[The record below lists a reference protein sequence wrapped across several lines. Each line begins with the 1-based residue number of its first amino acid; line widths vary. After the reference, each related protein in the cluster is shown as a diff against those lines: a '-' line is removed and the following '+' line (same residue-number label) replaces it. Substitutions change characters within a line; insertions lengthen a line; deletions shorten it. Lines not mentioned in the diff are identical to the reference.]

1 MAILRLVSIFAMWG
15 NFCGQDALC
24 TQVGLEIPLPAG
36 KQCAEISRYA
46 GNSRIGGYAAD
57 INIDAKVLFQAAY
70 QLHHAQRI
78 TAEGEEAVI
87 GTEGDARQD
96 FPENGAD
103 NRLDLLRGSIGW
115 ELDFLPG
122 DSGCALL
129 GICGIT
135 AASATVKEGQ
145 PAAFV
150 QGMGRQCF
158 DLTVI
163 GAGKAAG
170 RSKGDIPE
178 GETEIPGCQAVDL
191 GGNGR
196 IIRIGS
202 GLGTEDGM
210 FAFRRRQG
218 EYRDSIGG
226 ERNAFL
232 AKQQGDITGEDIFAA
247 DNNHFL
253 DSSGEIELSLIQN
266 THITGAVELAR
277 ITRNDGLEA
286 FRFLGIM
293 PIAGTHTAALD
304 ADLADFTGF
313 TGGAIRA
320 DGDQDHI
327 AGRPANADNV
337 LFSSG
342 GGNEAAFPV
351 GFQIDMLTAEIPA
364 GQCTNTNTLR
374 KSVTGSKAIQ

>member
-1 MAILRLVSIFAMWG
+1 MAILRLAGILALWG
-15 NFCGQDALC
+15 NFCGQNTLC

-36 KQCAEISRYA
+36 KQRTE
-46 GNSRIGGYAAD
+46 IGGNASYGWFGCNAAD
-57 INIDAKVLFQAAY
+57 INIDAQVLFQAAY
-70 QLHHAQRI
+70 QLHHAQGI
-78 TAEGEEAVI
+78 TAECEEAVI

-103 NRLDLLRGSIGW
+103 NGLDLLRGSIGW

-145 PAAFV
+145 SAAFV

-196 IIRIGS
+196 IIRIRDGF
-202 GLGTEDGM
+202 GTEDGM

-226 ERNAFL
+226 ERYAFL

-253 DSSGEIELSLIQN
+253 DTAGEIELALIQN
-266 THITGAVELAR
+266 THIAGAVELSIITGDDRMKSLGFFR
-277 ITRNDGLEA
+277 IL
-286 FRFLGIM
+286 
-293 PIAGTHTAALD
+293 PIAGAYAAALD

-313 TGGAIRA
+313 TGGTIRT
-320 DGDQDHI
+320 DSDQDHI
-327 AGRPANADNV
+327 ARRSPNADNV

-342 GGNEAAFPV
+342 GGNEAAFPI

-374 KSVTGSKAIQ
+374 KSISGCEAIR

>member
-1 MAILRLVSIFAMWG
+1 MAILRLAGILALWG
-15 NFCGQDALC
+15 NFCGQNTLC
-24 TQVGLEIPLPAG
+24 MQIRLEIPLPAG
-36 KQCAEISRYA
+36 KQRAEIG
-46 GNSRIGGYAAD
+46 GNASYGWFGCNAAD
-57 INIDAKVLFQAAY
+57 INIDAQVLFQAAY
-70 QLHHAQRI
+70 QLHHAQGI
-78 TAEGEEAVI
+78 TAECEEAVI

-96 FPENGAD
+96 FPENGTD

-122 DSGCALL
+122 DSGYALL

-145 PAAFV
+145 SAAFV

-178 GETEIPGCQAVDL
+178 GKTEIPGCQAVDL

-196 IIRIGS
+196 IIRIRDGF
-202 GLGTEDGM
+202 GTEDGM

-247 DNNHFL
+247 YNNHFL
-253 DSSGEIELSLIQN
+253 DIKAPRLIQFN
-266 THITGAVELAR
+266 
-277 ITRNDGLEA
+277 
-286 FRFLGIM
+286 FSS
-293 PIAGTHTAALD
+293 
-304 ADLADFTGF
+304 ADF
-313 TGGAIRA
+313 
-320 DGDQDHI
+320 
-327 AGRPANADNV
+327 
-337 LFSSG
+337 
-342 GGNEAAFPV
+342 AA
-351 GFQIDMLTAEIPA
+351 
-364 GQCTNTNTLR
+364 
-374 KSVTGSKAIQ
+374 

>member
-1 MAILRLVSIFAMWG
+1 
-15 NFCGQDALC
+15 
-24 TQVGLEIPLPAG
+24 
-36 KQCAEISRYA
+36 
-46 GNSRIGGYAAD
+46 
-57 INIDAKVLFQAAY
+57 
-70 QLHHAQRI
+70 
-78 TAEGEEAVI
+78 
-87 GTEGDARQD
+87 
-96 FPENGAD
+96 
-103 NRLDLLRGSIGW
+103 
-115 ELDFLPG
+115 
-122 DSGCALL
+122 
-129 GICGIT
+129 
-135 AASATVKEGQ
+135 
-145 PAAFV
+145 
-150 QGMGRQCF
+150 MGRQCF

-163 GAGKAAG
+163 GAGKAAD

-253 DSSGEIELSLIQN
+253 DSSGEIELALIQN
-266 THITGAVELAR
+266 THIAGAVELAI
-277 ITRNDGLEA
+277 ITGDDRMKS
-286 FRFLGIM
+286 LGFFWIL
-293 PIAGTHTAALD
+293 PIAGTYAAALN

-351 GFQIDMLTAEIPA
+351 GFQIDMLAAEIPA

-374 KSVTGSKAIQ
+374 KSVTGSKAIR

>member
-1 MAILRLVSIFAMWG
+1 MAILRLAGILALWG
-15 NFCGQDALC
+15 NFCGQDTLC

-70 QLHHAQRI
+70 QLHHAQGI
-78 TAEGEEAVI
+78 TAECEEAVI
-87 GTEGDARQD
+87 GTEGDAGQD

-103 NRLDLLRGSIGW
+103 NGLDLLRGSIGW
-115 ELDFLPG
+115 ELDFWPG
-122 DSGCALL
+122 GSGSALL
-129 GICGIT
+129 GSCGIT

-145 PAAFV
+145 SAAFV
-150 QGMGRQCF
+150 QGMCRQCF

-253 DSSGEIELSLIQN
+253 DTAGEIELALIQN
-266 THITGAVELAR
+266 THIASAVELSI
-277 ITRNDGLEA
+277 ITGDDRMKS
-286 FRFLGIM
+286 LGFFWIL

-313 TGGAIRA
+313 TGGTIRT
-320 DGDQDHI
+320 DSDQDHI
-327 AGRPANADNV
+327 ARRSPNADNV

-342 GGNEAAFPV
+342 GGNEAAFPI

>member
-1 MAILRLVSIFAMWG
+1 MAILRLAGILALWG
-15 NFCGQDALC
+15 NFCGQNTLC
-24 TQVGLEIPLPAG
+24 MQIRLEIPLPAG
-36 KQCAEISRYA
+36 KQRAEIG
-46 GNSRIGGYAAD
+46 GNASYGWFGCNAAD

-70 QLHHAQRI
+70 QLHHAQGI

-145 PAAFV
+145 SAAFV

-191 GGNGR
+191 GGNGC
-196 IIRIGS
+196 IIRIRD

-286 FRFLGIM
+286 FRFLGIL

-313 TGGAIRA
+313 TGGTIRT
-320 DGDQDHI
+320 DSDQDHI
-327 AGRPANADNV
+327 ARRSPNADNV

-342 GGNEAAFPV
+342 GGNEAAFPI

-374 KSVTGSKAIQ
+374 KSVTGGKAIR

>member
-1 MAILRLVSIFAMWG
+1 MAILRLAGILAMWG
-15 NFCGQDALC
+15 NFCGQDTLC

-36 KQCAEISRYA
+36 KQRAEIG
-46 GNSRIGGYAAD
+46 GNASYGWFGCNAAD

-70 QLHHAQRI
+70 QLHHAQGI

-266 THITGAVELAR
+266 THITGAVKLSI
-277 ITRNDGLEA
+277 ITGDDRMKS
-286 FRFLGIM
+286 LGFFGIL

-313 TGGAIRA
+313 TGGTIRT
-320 DGDQDHI
+320 DSDQDHI
-327 AGRPANADNV
+327 ARRSPNADNV

-342 GGNEAAFPV
+342 GGNEAAFPI

-374 KSVTGSKAIQ
+374 KSVTGGKAIR

>member
-1 MAILRLVSIFAMWG
+1 MAILRLAGILALWG
-15 NFCGQDALC
+15 NFCGQNTLC

-36 KQCAEISRYA
+36 KQRAEIG
-46 GNSRIGGYAAD
+46 GNASYGWFGCNAAD
-57 INIDAKVLFQAAY
+57 INIDAQVLFQAAY
-70 QLHHAQRI
+70 QLHHAQGI
-78 TAEGEEAVI
+78 TAECEEAVI
-87 GTEGDARQD
+87 GTEGDAGQD

-103 NRLDLLRGSIGW
+103 NGLDLLRGSIGR
-115 ELDFLPG
+115 EFDFWPG
-122 DSGCALL
+122 GSGCALL

-163 GAGKAAG
+163 GAGKTAG

-178 GETEIPGCQAVDL
+178 GETEISGCQAVDL

-226 ERNAFL
+226 EWNAFL

-286 FRFLGIM
+286 FRFLGIL
-293 PIAGTHTAALD
+293 PIAGAYAAALN

-313 TGGAIRA
+313 TGGTIRT
-320 DGDQDHI
+320 DSDQDHI
-327 AGRPANADNV
+327 ARRSPNADNV

-342 GGNEAAFPV
+342 GGNEAVFPI

-374 KSVTGSKAIQ
+374 KSVTGGKAIR

>member
-15 NFCGQDALC
+15 NFCGQDTLC

-36 KQCAEISRYA
+36 KQRAEISRYA

-70 QLHHAQRI
+70 QLHHAQGI

-96 FPENGAD
+96 FPENGTD
-103 NRLDLLRGSIGW
+103 NRLDLLRGSIGR
-115 ELDFLPG
+115 ELDFWPG
-122 DSGCALL
+122 GSGCALL
-129 GICGIT
+129 GSCGIT

-163 GAGKAAG
+163 GAGKTAG

-210 FAFRRRQG
+210 FAFRRGQG
-218 EYRDSIGG
+218 EYRDGIGG

-253 DSSGEIELSLIQN
+253 DSAGEIELSLIQN

-286 FRFLGIM
+286 FRFLGIL

-313 TGGAIRA
+313 TGGTIRT
-320 DGDQDHI
+320 DSDQDHI
-327 AGRPANADNV
+327 ARGPPNADNV

-342 GGNEAAFPV
+342 GGNEAAFPI

-374 KSVTGSKAIQ
+374 KSVTGGKAIR

>member
-1 MAILRLVSIFAMWG
+1 MAILRLAGILALWG
-15 NFCGQDALC
+15 NFCGQNTLC
-24 TQVGLEIPLPAG
+24 MQIRLEIPLPAG
-36 KQCAEISRYA
+36 KQCAEISRNASY
-46 GNSRIGGYAAD
+46 GWFGCNAAD

-70 QLHHAQRI
+70 QLHHAQGI

-96 FPENGAD
+96 FPENGTD

-115 ELDFLPG
+115 ELDFWPG

-145 PAAFV
+145 SAAFV

-232 AKQQGDITGEDIFAA
+232 AKQQVISPGKIF
-247 DNNHFL
+247 L
-253 DSSGEIELSLIQN
+253 PLIIIISLI
-266 THITGAVELAR
+266 
-277 ITRNDGLEA
+277 
-286 FRFLGIM
+286 
-293 PIAGTHTAALD
+293 
-304 ADLADFTGF
+304 
-313 TGGAIRA
+313 
-320 DGDQDHI
+320 
-327 AGRPANADNV
+327 RPV
-337 LFSSG
+337 
-342 GGNEAAFPV
+342 
-351 GFQIDMLTAEIPA
+351 
-364 GQCTNTNTLR
+364 R
-374 KSVTGSKAIQ
+374 

>member
-70 QLHHAQRI
+70 QLHHAQGI
-78 TAEGEEAVI
+78 TAEVEEAVI

-96 FPENGAD
+96 FPENGTD

-129 GICGIT
+129 GSCGIT

-145 PAAFV
+145 SAAFV

-202 GLGTEDGM
+202 GFGTEDGV
-210 FAFRRRQG
+210 FAFWRGEG
-218 EYRDSIGG
+218 EYRNGISGK
-226 ERNAFL
+226 RNTFL

-286 FRFLGIM
+286 FRFFGIL
-293 PIAGTHTAALD
+293 PIAGAYAAALD

-313 TGGAIRA
+313 TGGTIRT

-327 AGRPANADNV
+327 AGRPANADDR
-337 LFSSG
+337 FFAG
-342 GGNEAAFPV
+342 GGGQKTPLAV

-374 KSVTGSKAIQ
+374 KSVTGGKAIQ